1 MPRFFVPPDKIPV
14 ISGEDVHHIR
24 DVLRMQLGD
33 ELELLDG
40 KGKAYQVKIAE
51 YKKTT
56 IICQILST
64 KNIEDPTKV
73 KITLAQCLPKADKM
87 KLIIQKSTELG
98 IWSIVPVTSE
108 RTIVKSEKKERWQTI
123 AKEAAQQCR
132 LTYVPN
138 VTEVKSFK
146 EILSEAKDY
155 SLAIIPWE
163 NEQKICL
170 KSLIS
175 PSPDSPSQIS
185 RPCLPAGRF
194 PDILILIGPEG
205 GFSTKEIEEAKNAG
219 FIPVTLGPRILRT
232 ETAGLAMLAMINYEF
247 GQ

>member
-1 MPRFFVPPDKIPV
+1 MPRFFVSPDQIPV

-24 DVLRMQLGD
+24 DVLRMQLGE

-40 KGKAYQVKIAE
+40 NGKAYQVKIAE
-51 YKKTT
+51 YNKNT

-64 KNIEDPTKV
+64 KTIEDPTKV

-87 KLIIQKSTELG
+87 KLIIQKSSELG
-98 IWSIVPVTSE
+98 VWSIIPIRSE
-108 RTIVKSEKKERWQTI
+108 RTIAKSEKKERWQTI

-138 VTEVKSFK
+138 ITEVKSFK

-163 NEQKICL
+163 NEQEKSL

-175 PSPDSPSQIS
+175 ISPDSPSQIS
-185 RPCLPAGRF
+185 RF

-205 GFSTKEIEEAKNAG
+205 GFSTNEIELAKHAG
-219 FIPVTLGPRILRT
+219 FIPVSLGPRILRT

>member
-1 MPRFFVPPDKIPV
+1 MPRFFVSPDQIPV
-14 ISGEDVHHIR
+14 ITGEDVHHIR

-40 KGKAYQVKIAE
+40 NGKIYQVKIIE
-51 YKKTT
+51 YKKDS
-56 IICQILST
+56 IVCQILST
-64 KNIEDPTKV
+64 KTIENPTKV

-98 IWSIVPVTSE
+98 VWSIIPVTSE

-132 LTYVPN
+132 LTYIPN

-146 EILSEAKDY
+146 EILSEAKNY
-155 SLAIIPWE
+155 SLALIPWE
-163 NEQKICL
+163 NEQKISL

-175 PSPDSPSQIS
+175 PSPDSPSHIP
-185 RPCLPAGRF
+185 RYH
-194 PDILILIGPEG
+194 DILILIGPEG
-205 GFSTKEIEEAKNAG
+205 GFSINEIELAKNAG
-219 FIPVTLGPRILRT
+219 FIPVSLGPRILRT

-247 GQ
+247 GQYEVEN